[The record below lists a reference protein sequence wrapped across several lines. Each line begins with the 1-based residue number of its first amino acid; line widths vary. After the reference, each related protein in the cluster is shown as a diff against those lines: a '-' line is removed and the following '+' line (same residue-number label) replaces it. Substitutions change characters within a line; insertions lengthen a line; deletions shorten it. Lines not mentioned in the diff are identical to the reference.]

1 MNQKVLKTLEYNKII
16 TQLTSYAASTP
27 GKLLCQNLLPMSDYH
42 EIVQAQTETS
52 DALTRVR
59 MKGSLSL
66 SGVRDVRDSLK
77 RLEIGSALGIPEL
90 LSISS
95 LLTVAARAK
104 AYGQHE
110 ESEEFPDDSLDSMFR
125 SLEPVTS
132 VNNEIKRCIL
142 SDDEISDNASPGLH
156 KVRRSMHGINDRIH
170 TQLNSILNSC
180 RSYLQDAVI
189 TMRDGRYCL
198 PVKAE
203 YKSQVNGMVHDQSST
218 GSTLFIEPMAVIQLN
233 NELRTLEIQ
242 EQKEIEAVLADLS
255 GQLMPYTE
263 ELAIDLQILS
273 QLDFIFAKAA
283 LSRHFKCSEPKFNT
297 EGRIHI
303 KDGRHPLLDP
313 QKVVPITVWLG
324 TDFDLLMVTGPNTG
338 GKTVSLKTVGLFTL
352 MGQAGLHIPA
362 FEGSELAVFEEV
374 FADIGDE
381 QSIEQSLST
390 FSAHM
395 TNIVH
400 ILNQADSHSLCL
412 FDELCSGTDPTE
424 GAALAIAILNFLH
437 NMKCRTMATT
447 HYSELKIYA
456 LSTPGVEN
464 ACCEFDVATLRPT
477 YRLLIGIPGKS
488 NAFAI
493 SKKLGL
499 PDYII
504 DDAKT
509 HLESEDET
517 FEDVISRLEENRVTI
532 EKERAEIESYK
543 AEIARLKSGLE
554 KKEERF
560 DERKDKMIRKAN
572 EEAQQILREAKETA
586 DRTIKNINKLAASS
600 GIDTKALEA
609 ERTKLRDSLK
619 KVEGGLSLK
628 QETKKPHK
636 AINPKTLKLG
646 DGVRV
651 LSMNLNG
658 TVSSLPDAQ
667 GNVFVQMGILRSKVN
682 ISDLELLQ
690 ENSVSG
696 PGLES
701 RKKGSGSS
709 NIKMSKSFGISPEIN
724 VLGMTVD
731 EAVAQLD
738 KYLDDAYIAH
748 LPQVRIVHGK
758 GTGALRAGIHKHLKH
773 LKYIKEFHLGGFGEG
788 DAGVTIVVFK

>member
-104 AYGQHE
+104 SYGQHE

-125 SLEPVTS
+125 SLEPVTP
-132 VNNEIKRCIL
+132 VNNEIKRCII
-142 SDDEISDNASPGLH
+142 SEEEISDNASPGLH

-203 YKSQVNGMVHDQSST
+203 YKSQVSGMVHDQSST

-263 ELAIDLQILS
+263 ELAIDLHILTR
-273 QLDFIFAKAA
+273 LDFIFAKAA

-362 FEGSELAVFEEV
+362 FEGSELAVFNEV

-400 ILNQADSHSLCL
+400 ILNEAGSNSLCL

-447 HYSELKIYA
+447 HYSELKVYA

-504 DDAKT
+504 EDAKS

-532 EKERAEIESYK
+532 EKERAEIQNYK

-554 KKEERF
+554 KKEEKF

-586 DRTIKNINKLAASS
+586 DRTIKNINKLASSS
-600 GIDTKALEA
+600 GIDTRALEA
-609 ERTKLRDSLK
+609 ERTKLRDNLK
-619 KVEGGLSLK
+619 KVEGNLSLK

-636 AINPKTLKLG
+636 AINPKSLKLG

-651 LSMNLNG
+651 LSMNLKG

-667 GNVFVQMGILRSKVN
+667 GNLFVQMGILRSKVN
-682 ISDLELLQ
+682 LNDLELLQ

-701 RKKGSGSS
+701 RRKGTGSS

-758 GTGALRAGIHKHLKH
+758 GTGALRAGIHKHLKR

>member
-142 SDDEISDNASPGLH
+142 SEDEISDNASPGLH

-170 TQLNSILNSC
+170 TQLNSILNSY

-586 DRTIKNINKLAASS
+586 DRTIKNINKLATSS

-758 GTGALRAGIHKHLKH
+758 GTGALRAGIHKHLKR